1 MDVGTVMSVV
11 QTLLAALQCSELRDF
26 CSSFDCKPK
35 LEQLK
40 KTVETIQALLID
52 AEHKR
57 ALSQQEQLYIE
68 ELKDA
73 VFEADDLFDEFVTL
87 AAQKKLNTRVKDRVF
102 SLFTKFADDFSVSKK
117 IDKIRKKLDDI
128 ADNSKF
134 KLKIDPKPINSRS
147 RETCSYKE
155 EVIIG
160 RDQDLKTI
168 KGMLSESDDVQQ
180 DVFFLSIVGIGGLG
194 KTALA
199 RLLFNDPTVATSF
212 PLRLWA
218 CVADQ
223 DQNQFEVKD
232 ILGKI
237 LESGGL
243 QKLNQGDTLEL
254 MQRNLQDIFDGKR
267 YLLVLDDVWTED
279 REKWLDLLG
288 SFTGGGRGSC
298 IVVTTRSMKTAKII
312 GNGQMHQLQ
321 GLTMENSLRLFKWA
335 AFGSEESSPPQ
346 KLVEIGEKIVKR
358 CAYVPLAIRVL
369 GSLLYGQDESEWL
382 SLREMGLEKIIE
394 SENSINPILKLSYY
408 QLQSPLKSC
417 FAYCA
422 LYEKDKFIYKQ
433 ELIVYW
439 MAQGY
444 ITSEG
449 GKSME
454 DVAEDYVKLLIQRCF
469 FQDVEGDSYNIRK
482 FKMHDLMHDVA
493 QEVAGMEIQTTVH
506 SMKGDLDKK
515 IRHLKRSNSADVF
528 FTQKSQLR
536 SYVFGENLYYSSKMD
551 NICLAAIFANWKCLR
566 ALDLGSSSIKS
577 LSGSIGKLLH
587 LRYLNLSKND
597 FEVLPKAITNLYNL
611 QILRLESCKQ
621 LKELPKDIG
630 KLVHLRELNIW
641 QCNSL
646 TYMPRG
652 MSKLTN
658 LRDLGMFVVGGE
670 RCSSWKE
677 LLNEMQILKSLRN
690 LRSDLEIR
698 IKYSNKAAN
707 VNKKDKDCER
717 ECLSDKEHLEC
728 LVVSFSGEEDEGR
741 VSYDEAVMDM
751 LRPHCN
757 LKDLSV
763 KAYQGASLVRWA
775 IEENLT
781 TSLPN
786 LVSNCPK
793 LSGLRCLGNLYQLKK
808 LSLYKLENLE
818 YIIEKHK
825 SGGSNNARALHV
837 DSNQQFFPSLKRLT
851 LEELPKLKEWVG
863 DADELHVNNNS
874 MSPLVF
880 SQLEDLDIK
889 NCPKLIAVFHLP
901 LLKFMALYRFNKRVQ
916 IIIRRLEN
924 KELEVDK
931 GKETSNP
938 KFSSSPYFRCNID
951 NTSWLN
957 HGLHMEDLDC
967 LKNLSISGDKNIENL
982 GEVENVFR
990 TCSSSIQFLSIY
1002 SCINL
1007 KSVSEGLQHLLV
1019 LEALGIYDCPNL
1031 NLSREMEEGSGKP
1044 LNKSLRNLTLVDLP
1058 QMVNLP
1064 DWIQCLTNLQS
1075 LTIWNCKQLESLPSW
1090 MSKLT
1095 SLKQLHILGCSP
1107 TLEKRCQRS
1116 NGLDWPHIQHIPSFI
1131 CKNK

>member
-889 NCPKLIAVFHLP
+889 NCPKLIAVFH
-901 LLKFMALYRFNKRVQ
+901 
-916 IIIRRLEN
+916 
-924 KELEVDK
+924 
-931 GKETSNP
+931 
-938 KFSSSPYFRCNID
+938 
-951 NTSWLN
+951 
-957 HGLHMEDLDC
+957 
-967 LKNLSISGDKNIENL
+967 
-982 GEVENVFR
+982 
-990 TCSSSIQFLSIY
+990 
-1002 SCINL
+1002 
-1007 KSVSEGLQHLLV
+1007 
-1019 LEALGIYDCPNL
+1019 
-1031 NLSREMEEGSGKP
+1031 
-1044 LNKSLRNLTLVDLP
+1044 
-1058 QMVNLP
+1058 
-1064 DWIQCLTNLQS
+1064 
-1075 LTIWNCKQLESLPSW
+1075 
-1090 MSKLT
+1090 
-1095 SLKQLHILGCSP
+1095 
-1107 TLEKRCQRS
+1107 
-1116 NGLDWPHIQHIPSFI
+1116 
-1131 CKNK
+1131 